1 MAYKY
6 QFGKDESFDESDSIQ
21 DRTKGYELLKEDN
34 IKCANC
40 KKKLVE
46 IVKVKENENKVYEIK
61 ASCPFCK
68 DGSFIYRISG
78 QIFIQAAPGVTI
90 EDMPMEIING
100 VMKTDIKVIKN
111 E

>member
-1 MAYKY
+1 MAYQY
-6 QFGKDESFDESDSIQ
+6 QFGKEGAFDESDNIK

-46 IVKVKENENKVYEIK
+46 IVKVKENESKVYEIK
-61 ASCPFCK
+61 ASCPFCG
-68 DGSFIYRISG
+68 DSSFIYRISG
-78 QIFIQAAPGVTI
+78 QIFIQAASGVTI
-90 EDMPMEIING
+90 EDMPMEIVNE

-111 E
+111 G